1 MKALSTQEQK
11 REKAWHYAQS
21 RTIEKVLSKKLSS
34 ARAGFELHMWCD
46 PFTKIA

>member
-21 RTIEKVLSKKLSS
+21 RIIEKVLSKKLSS
-34 ARAGFELHMWCD
+34 TRAGFELHMWRD
-46 PFTKIA
+46 RFKEIV